1 MLPLYTRWM
10 SVEEYGLADIITV
23 YVTFLLG
30 LVTCCISEAVFIF
43 PKGQSKEIQKTYYSS
58 ALIFML
64 TMFGITASLFI
75 LFGIGAKQ
83 FEIKNSFTENLWL
96 IYFMLLSNALMQF
109 SQQFT
114 RSIDKMTVYSITG
127 IISTASTALFSF
139 LLIPSYNVVGY
150 VWSLI
155 LAHLTACLYSFLF
168 SRSYQYIELSSL
180 SYKALQLLLR
190 YSIPLIPNSIMWWIV
205 HAINRPI
212 MEANLGLHE
221 IGIYAVAN
229 KFPSIISM
237 LFSIFVTSW
246 QISVLEEFGK
256 KDYGQFYNKVLRL
269 LFVVLIILLVL
280 LTLTSRLLISL
291 LADEK
296 YYEAWKF
303 IPLLALGVVFQSIA
317 GVAGSHF
324 SATKESK
331 YYFYSSLWG
340 AIVALLLN
348 LILIPLWGV
357 YGACLSVIFSFVAL
371 ALARIFFGWKYVK
384 IAHVN
389 FYIQAVFFTCL
400 ILAIEVMQINH
411 LISILLASIFI
422 AWLLYTNENLVKFIF
437 KDVRK
442 SLKL

>member
-1 MLPLYTRWM
+1 MSNRTNRLKKNTFLVFLGNAGSKLIGFFMLPLYTRWM

-269 LFVVLIILLVL
+269 LFVVLIILLVS

-303 IPLLALGVVFQSIA
+303 IPLLAHSDEPGGSCEIDQRC
-317 GVAGSHF
+317 VASP
-324 SATKESK
+324 AE
-331 YYFYSSLWG
+331 
-340 AIVALLLN
+340 
-348 LILIPLWGV
+348 
-357 YGACLSVIFSFVAL
+357 
-371 ALARIFFGWKYVK
+371 RIFV
-384 IAHVN
+384 
-389 FYIQAVFFTCL
+389 
-400 ILAIEVMQINH
+400 
-411 LISILLASIFI
+411 
-422 AWLLYTNENLVKFIF
+422 
-437 KDVRK
+437 
-442 SLKL
+442 LKLGS